1 VLNDLVFHVVVFD
14 TEPDFWFFW
23 SVSSVTL
30 VQVRRG
36 GGVILSTIDSD
47 ISSAIPSTVA
57 LGKVSDSLVKLAT
70 IM

>member
-1 VLNDLVFHVVVFD
+1 MLNDLVFHVVAFD

-23 SVSSVTL
+23 AVSSVTWFKS
-30 VQVRRG
+30 VG
-36 GGVILSTIDSD
+36 GFILSTIDSD

>member
-1 VLNDLVFHVVVFD
+1 MLNDLVFHVVVFD

-36 GGVILSTIDSD
+36 GFILSTIDSD

>member
-36 GGVILSTIDSD
+36 GFILSTIDSD

-57 LGKVSDSLVKLAT
+57 LGKVIDSVKLAT

>member
-1 VLNDLVFHVVVFD
+1 MLNDLVFHVVVFD

-36 GGVILSTIDSD
+36 GFILSTIDSD

-57 LGKVSDSLVKLAT
+57 LGKVIDSVKLAT